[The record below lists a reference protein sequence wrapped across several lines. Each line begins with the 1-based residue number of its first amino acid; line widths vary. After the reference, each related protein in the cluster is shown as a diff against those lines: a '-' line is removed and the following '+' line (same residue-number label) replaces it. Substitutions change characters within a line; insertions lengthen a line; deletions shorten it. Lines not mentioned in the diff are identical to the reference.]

1 MDPTVI
7 VAIIGAASIMVAS
20 LSFWLTKHA
29 ERRDALQQRKL
40 DHYRELLL
48 AISDLAVDGRE
59 GRAARRT
66 LTRSALR
73 EA

>member
-7 VAIIGAASIMVAS
+7 VAIIGAAASIMVAS
-20 LSFWLTKHA
+20 LSFWLMKHA

-48 AISDLAVDGRE
+48 AIPDLAVDGKE
-59 GRAARRT
+59 RRG
-66 LTRSALR
+66 SH
-73 EA
+73 